1 MMRLEVCGLTLR
13 APGGETL
20 IDDLDLALHCGT
32 VTVLMGPSGSGKSSV
47 LGWLTGTLAPGFQA
61 RGQLTLDGRSLLTVP
76 TERRRI
82 GLMLQS
88 DFLFPHMTVEENLL
102 FGLRGGTR
110 RARRERVTA
119 NLADAGLD
127 GLGPRDP
134 ATLSGGQ
141 RARVSLLRTL
151 LSDPAVLLLDE
162 PFSRLDAARREQIRA
177 FTWQRA
183 STLPVL
189 LVTHDVADIPAGARV
204 IEIGAGGRAVTNA
217 GDRPALDAG

>member
-1 MMRLEVCGLTLR
+1 MRLEVRGLTLR

-20 IDDLDLALHCGT
+20 VDDLDLALHCGT

-102 FGLRGGTR
+102 FGLRGGNR
-110 RARRERVTA
+110 RARRERVA
-119 NLADAGLD
+119 AHLADAGLD

-183 STLPVL
+183 SALPVL

-204 IEIGAGGRAVTNA
+204 IEIGAGGRAETNA
-217 GDRPALDAG
+217 GARPALDAG